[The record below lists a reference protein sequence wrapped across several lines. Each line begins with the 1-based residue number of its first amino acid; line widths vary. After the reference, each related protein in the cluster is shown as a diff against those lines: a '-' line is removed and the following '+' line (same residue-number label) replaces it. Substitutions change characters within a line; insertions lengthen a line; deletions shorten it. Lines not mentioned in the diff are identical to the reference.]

1 MADFCGVQIDS
12 VTRWMYGTRSLPDGE
27 HFIKLMCYL
36 DAVGY
41 KVIELER
48 MPKARR
54 NFLEL
59 IGFSILS
66 IEQAAELL
74 GYASVSTL
82 FQVLR
87 GNQGASEDKD
97 QKMWNAWKEKREELE
112 RSKEKA
118 RELYCLGDETEIS
131 QKAESVKPS
140 RQQALPVRHSAII
153 SIMEGLLALLE
164 DKPLEKLSKDDLAV
178 VLRLSA
184 HLSALSSQLIMS
196 DQQKRGD

>member
-1 MADFCGVQIDS
+1 
-12 VTRWMYGTRSLPDGE
+12 MYGTRSLPDGE

-164 DKPLEKLSKDDLAV
+164 DKPLAKLSKDDLAV

-184 HLSALSSQLIMS
+184 RLSALSSQLIMS